1 LKFILTKYCRR
12 IYFLSLILNLSLIM
26 RSQHLID
33 YVVIAG
39 YFLSVA
45 AIGLWAARRKKKTT
59 DDYFLASRRVPGWI
73 VGFAIVGTVISSVS
87 FVAHPG
93 AAFDRSWWLVV
104 PNMTVPL
111 VLLFVVIY
119 VVPFYRRVV
128 RMSSYEYLEKRFGYL
143 ARFYG
148 SSGFLLLRTLDLAFT
163 LLLTAIAV
171 EVMTGWDIRLVIV
184 AIGLFTVLY
193 ALIGGIEAV
202 VYTDVLQ
209 GFVLATAAISI
220 LMIVLFRP
228 EGGPATVISTAYSGG
243 KFGLGDFSF
252 SWQSLFGAQPTFWIL
267 ALSGLLHF
275 GRAYMTE
282 PNMVQRYLI
291 ARSDREAQR
300 GVLAGALA
308 CLPIWLTFAFIGS
321 CFWAFY
327 RLTAENIPPDVLQK
341 PDNILPYFIATQLPP
356 GLVGLILAAILSACN
371 SSVSSDLN
379 SVGTVVTQDYFT
391 RALPNSSERARL
403 LFGRCAVMI
412 TGLLCVCT
420 ALILISARAKA
431 LVELIVTLGM
441 IFSGGMLGLFALGF
455 LSNRATRRGAYIGMA
470 ICLTFILWAVVTGP
484 LKVDLGFN
492 FQMHPIMIGVFSHFI
507 LFASGYLASLAFGGY
522 RPDVAGLTIW
532 KIELCQESEN

>member
-1 LKFILTKYCRR
+1 MISKIR
-12 IYFLSLILNLSLIM
+12 IM
-26 RSQHLID
+26 RSQHPID
-33 YVVIAG
+33 YAVIAA
-39 YFLSVA
+39 YFLAVA
-45 AIGLWAARRKKKTT
+45 AIGLRVARRKKKTT
-59 DDYFLASRRVPGWI
+59 DDYFLANRRMPGWI

-93 AAFDRSWWLVV
+93 AAFARNWWLIV
-104 PNMTVPL
+104 PNMMVPF
-111 VLLFVVIY
+111 VLLFVVVF

-128 RMSSYEYLEKRFGYL
+128 RMSSYEYLEQRFGYF

-148 SSGFLLLRTLDLAFT
+148 SSGFLLLRTIDLAFT

-171 EVMTGWDIRLVIV
+171 EVMTGWDIRLVIM

-202 VYTDVLQ
+202 AYTDVLQ
-209 GFVLATAAISI
+209 GLVLATAAVSI
-220 LMIVLFRP
+220 LLIILFRP
-228 EGGPATVISTAYSGG
+228 AGGPAAVISTAYAGG
-243 KFGLGDFSF
+243 KFGLGEFGVN
-252 SWQSLFGAQPTFWIL
+252 WQSLFSHQPTFWIL

-291 ARSDREAQR
+291 AQSDREAQR
-300 GVLAGALA
+300 GVMAGALA

-321 CFWAFY
+321 SLWAFY
-327 RLTAENIPPDVLQK
+327 RLTAAEIPPLQK
-341 PDNILPYFIATQLPP
+341 PDDILPYFIATQLPP

-379 SVGTVVTQDYFT
+379 SVGTVVTQDYFA
-391 RALPNSSERARL
+391 RALPNTSEKARL
-403 LFGRCAVMI
+403 LCGRCAVMI

-455 LSNRATRRGAYIGMA
+455 LTRRATRRGAYLGMA
-470 ICLTFILWAVVTGP
+470 LCLSFILWAVVTGP
-484 LKVDLGFN
+484 LKVDLGVN
-492 FQMHPIMIGVFSHFI
+492 FDMHPIMIGVFSHFI
-507 LFASGYLASLAFGGY
+507 LFAGGYLASLAFGGS
-522 RPDVAGLTIW
+522 RPDVTGLTIW
-532 KIELCQESEN
+532 KDRPADKRIEVELVQEIEN